1 MTVFIDSLRV
11 SQQHAQCPPWGS
23 TRRYEFDLETAELQW
38 ESVRGDSVRGSFD
51 TGLYVR
57 STGAEV
63 SVSGNPSKWGRLD
76 NLVGLSRMEDCIS
89 LYNAVLRDLGLPAF
103 ELRCLVSTI
112 GEFGGE
118 RVRVGPV
125 ISNVHVTRNLICGQG
140 GDRAFLNWMSSQ
152 HLGRLPYKLKAE
164 TTVQA
169 GTLARRQHQLYLKGP
184 ELREHALKWR
194 RARSPDKLE
203 VKDEAVAYLERLI
216 DYCEKNGV
224 VRDEVKLGRKYLQ
237 ESPFRYPEQWCEE
250 TASKLHADNSEIETM
265 NAGALSN
272 YGSEVRA
279 KLVSAGIS
287 ERQAGLMAN
296 AVSGWLAGQV
306 WDQGLGRRQRYN
318 YLKALREHCG
328 LDLRRPCNVRSLAA
342 CVKPRVLEARE
353 LELMDLPDWYRWPV
367 RREAA

>member
-1 MTVFIDSLRV
+1 MTVFIDWLRLV
-11 SQQHAQCPPWGS
+11 QQHPDCPVWGS
-23 TRRYEFDLETAELQW
+23 TRRIETDLETGEVQW
-38 ESVRGDSVRGSFD
+38 EVVRGESVRGSFD

-57 STGAEV
+57 STGSEV
-63 SVSGNPSKWGRLD
+63 SVSGNPSKFARLD
-76 NLVGLSRMEDCIS
+76 NLVGLTTLDACMDV
-89 LYNAVLRDLGLPAF
+89 YNAVLRDLGLPLF
-103 ELRCLVSTI
+103 ELQCMASTV
-112 GEFGGE
+112 GDFGGE
-118 RVRVGPV
+118 RLRIGPT
-125 ISNVHVTRNLICGQG
+125 ITDVHVTRNLICGQG
-140 GDRAFLNWMSSQ
+140 GDRAFLDWMSSQ
-152 HLGRLPYKLKAE
+152 HLGRLPYTLTAE

-184 ELREHALKWR
+184 ELRAHALKWR

-224 VRDEVKLGRKYLQ
+224 VRDEVKLGRKWLQ
-237 ESPFRYPEQWCEE
+237 ESAFRYPEQWCEE

-279 KLVSAGIS
+279 KLIGAGIS

-306 WDQGLGRRQRYN
+306 WDQGLGVRARQKYC
-318 YLKALREHCG
+318 KALRQHCG
-328 LDLRRPCNVRSLAA
+328 LDLRRPSNVRALAV

-353 LELMDLPDWYRWPV
+353 LELTDLPDWYRWPQ